1 MSARSIA
8 LTAYATKRPSDMA
21 RPYTDPHFLDLKEG
35 IRTIMQKAFEL
46 FLLCDCKV
54 YLLVE
59 HQQEAFVFNS
69 EDFSWPPPDRELV
82 WVQAPLFPVPLV
94 SRLLLYPGHRHNTY
108 ATSDTNCRKSTART

>member
-1 MSARSIA
+1 MGARSIA
-8 LTAYATKRPSDMA
+8 LTTYPTKRPSDMA
-21 RPYTDPHFLDLKEG
+21 LPYTDPHFLDLKEG

-59 HQQEAFVFNS
+59 HQQDAFVFNS

-82 WVQAPLFPVPLV
+82 GCKHPFPYPPSCPTPSLPRPQA
-94 SRLLLYPGHRHNTY
+94 
-108 ATSDTNCRKSTART
+108 